1 MTWRSCIAVVEKPT
15 AKNMKQ
21 KKGKPLF
28 TSLRQFSWSGEKGR
42 TGTEAMIEATVLE
55 WYEQKHR
62 KPSPEELALINSI
75 KPKCCP
81 HCGGTFAKDGFRES
95 GIRSFECCECGK
107 KFTALTGTIFDSK
120 KIPISEWIEFLLHLF
135 EFHSLKT
142 SASDNRNAETTG
154 RYWLSKV
161 FAVLRGIQDGVVL
174 SGRVWIDEKL
184 FDAPKSE
191 KESAKR
197 KSNAKGGLT
206 RGCQYYVACG
216 TDGERSFYVVTGKS
230 KPGDKTMLKAYGK
243 RIAECST
250 LVHDGNKGYNAVI
263 DALAL
268 KSEVHTSA
276 ETRGMKDEDN
286 PLDEI
291 NDLHDKMEKFMRA
304 HSGYDRASLQDW
316 MNLFWLLT
324 NGPRDKMDKVK
335 WFLEMAFSKKIRI
348 KYRDRFGKIEK

>member
-1 MTWRSCIAVVEKPT
+1 MAFPRRRRRFDLAVLHRRRGK
-15 AKNMKQ
+15 ADRQ
-21 KKGKPLF
+21 KHETEKGKAPFHVAATIFVVRGKGEDRDGGHDRGHRFGVVRAKAQKAFAGGAGAHQFDQAEMLPA
-28 TSLRQFSWSGEKGR
+28 LRR
-42 TGTEAMIEATVLE
+42 DV
-55 WYEQKHR
+55 R
-62 KPSPEELALINSI
+62 K
-75 KPKCCP
+75 
-81 HCGGTFAKDGFRES
+81 RRVQ
-95 GIRSFECCECGK
+95 GIGVRSFECCECGK

-197 KSNAKGGLT
+197 KSNAKGGLA

-230 KPGDKTMLKAYGK
+230 KPGDKAMLKAYGK

-250 LVHDGNKGYNAVI
+250 LVHDGEKGHNAVI

-276 ETRGMKDEDN
+276 ETRGTKDEDN

-304 HSGYDRASLQDW
+304 HSGYD
-316 MNLFWLLT
+316 
-324 NGPRDKMDKVK
+324 
-335 WFLEMAFSKKIRI
+335 
-348 KYRDRFGKIEK
+348 